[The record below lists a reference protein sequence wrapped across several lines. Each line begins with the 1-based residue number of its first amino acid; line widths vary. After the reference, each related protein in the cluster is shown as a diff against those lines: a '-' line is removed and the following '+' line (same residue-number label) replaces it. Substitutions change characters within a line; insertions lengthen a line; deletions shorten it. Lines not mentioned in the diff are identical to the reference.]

1 MRAAIL
7 VVLAALLAPGIAGA
21 QMQPHR
27 AEYSLRLGTA
37 LNAPRI
43 GTAVQDISLDCTG
56 WHIRRDVSVDVAF
69 TPSFKI
75 GIASR
80 MEGEEERD
88 GSGFSYRTV
97 QVLNGTER
105 ETRGEVQRKDGADSV
120 ELTTPEGAE
129 RVLLPAFTLM
139 PVAAVNYALGRLGKG
154 ASTFPVLA
162 FGAEA
167 TGAAFLID
175 VKQSEPGSTGARPP
189 SAKRVDLPAARW
201 WPLAMTVSRPD
212 QPHAKP
218 LLSLAG
224 RLFENGILDRLTIDA
239 GVFTVAAYLQDLQM
253 REAPSCPGR

>member
-1 MRAAIL
+1 MRAAIPL
-7 VVLAALLAPGIAGA
+7 VLAALLAPGIASA

-43 GTAVQDISLDCTG
+43 GTAVQDISLDCAG

-69 TPSFKI
+69 TPSFKV

-88 GSGFSYRTV
+88 GSGFNYRAV
-97 QVLNGTER
+97 QVQNGTER
-105 ETRGEVQRKDGADSV
+105 ETRGEVRRKDGVDSV
-120 ELTTPEGAE
+120 ELITPEGAE
-129 RVLLPAFTLM
+129 RVLLPSFTLM
-139 PVAAVNYALGRLGKG
+139 PVAAVNYALGRLEKG
-154 ASTFPVLA
+154 ASTFPVLT

-175 VKQSEPGSTGARPP
+175 VKRSEAALGRMLPP
-189 SAKRVDLPAARW
+189 SAKHIDIPAARS
-201 WPLAMTVSRPD
+201 WPLAMTVSRPG
-212 QPHAKP
+212 QPEAKP
-218 LLSLAG
+218 LLSLQG
-224 RLFENGILDRLTIDA
+224 RIFENGILDRLTIDA

-253 REAPSCPGR
+253 REAPTCPGR